1 MNVIMGSACLFFNQT
16 DRNLHSALDTC
27 LFTPAYIQFQ
37 RIRWQL
43 GVNGQV
49 VLFTSDHHRGERAVS
64 VSALHKWSGHGPAI
78 RLLSGDQQTDPL
90 LSKQSPPPVKGPL
103 GQVHIYANC
112 MWFSLHPTGMI
123 CECDRLTI
131 KPVHTGPG
139 WPQSAIQKGPV
150 HVWVWFRCEF
160 RKKFQPD
167 SHLKR

>member
-1 MNVIMGSACLFFNQT
+1 MSVY
-16 DRNLHSALDTC
+16 TC
-27 LFTPAYIQFQ
+27 LHPIRSAKTRLMGIRSPSVQ
-37 RIRWQL
+37 RIGWQL